1 MVHNAQTPIQ
11 ENLVTQ
17 NKVYSQ
23 SFTGGSLAL
32 PPAKKYAVGS
42 SLFPSPRLTPT
53 DLEPVTCMDARID
66 PAAAYGISLGDAH
79 VIRNAGASAQDA
91 LRSLV
96 ISEQLLGTEEILLI
110 KHTGCG
116 MLTFKNEDAAGIVR
130 KNLGEE
136 AVKELDAF
144 KGDFLPFPDLD
155 GAVKSD
161 VEFLK
166 GSKLIPDKV
175 RISGWVYEVE
185 TGKVKSVV

>member
-1 MVHNAQTPIQ
+1 
-11 ENLVTQ
+11 
-17 NKVYSQ
+17 
-23 SFTGGSLAL
+23 
-32 PPAKKYAVGS
+32 
-42 SLFPSPRLTPT
+42 
-53 DLEPVTCMDARID
+53 MDARIH
-66 PAAAYGISLGDAH
+66 AAEAYGIALGDAH
-79 VIRNAGASAQDA
+79 IIRNAGASAQDA

-136 AVKELDAF
+136 AVKDLSAF
-144 KGDFLPFPDLD
+144 NGDFLPFPELD
-155 GAVKSD
+155 EAVRSD

-166 GSKLIPDKV
+166 KSKLIPDKI

-185 TGKVKSVV
+185 TGKVRNVL

>member
-1 MVHNAQTPIQ
+1 
-11 ENLVTQ
+11 
-17 NKVYSQ
+17 
-23 SFTGGSLAL
+23 
-32 PPAKKYAVGS
+32 
-42 SLFPSPRLTPT
+42 
-53 DLEPVTCMDARID
+53 MDARID

-79 VIRNAGASAQDA
+79 VIRNAGASAKDA

-136 AVKELDAF
+136 ATAELGAF
-144 KGDFLPFPDLD
+144 KGDFLSFPELD
-155 GAVKSD
+155 AAVKDD

-166 GSKLIPDKV
+166 GSKLIPEKIK
-175 RISGWVYEVE
+175 ISGWVYEVE
-185 TGKVKSVV
+185 TGKVRSVV